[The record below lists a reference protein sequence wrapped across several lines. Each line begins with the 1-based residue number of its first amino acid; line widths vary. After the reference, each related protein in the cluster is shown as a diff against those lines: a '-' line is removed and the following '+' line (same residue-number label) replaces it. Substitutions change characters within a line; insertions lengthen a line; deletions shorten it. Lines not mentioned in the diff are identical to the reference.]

1 MSTEQPETALEMFA
15 RFNIEGARTTKPNEY
30 RSAQREFLTM
40 RARRSI
46 KQTDEF
52 ARDLEIELA
61 EFVRELQEQWVPP
74 TVLG

>member
-1 MSTEQPETALEMFA
+1 MFA
-15 RFNIEGARTTKPNEY
+15 SFNIEGARAAKPNEY

-46 KQTDEF
+46 EQTDEL

-61 EFVRELQEQWVPP
+61 EFVRELQKQ
-74 TVLG
+74 